1 VKLFL
6 FDVDQTLVNTGGA
19 GLRALDR
26 ACHKLLSVENA
37 MQDIDPSGKTDPAI
51 VREILTRLGI
61 PADHTVQLN
70 TLLESYLAFLHEEVE
85 RSEKYH
91 VLPGIVD
98 ILDEISARPN
108 TMLGLATG
116 NIELGARVKL
126 QRGGLNRYFRFG
138 GFGSDSEDRTELVR
152 KAGKAAAH
160 QHGNSIRP
168 DDVYVIG
175 DTPLDIAAG
184 RGAGYKTVGVATG
197 TYSTVRLGEAGATI
211 VISNF
216 EQDRNPFLQSAF
228 GSSAA
233 SSLE

>member
-1 VKLFL
+1 MKSFL
-6 FDVDQTLVNTGGA
+6 FDVDQTLVSTGGA

-26 ACHKLLSVENA
+26 ACHKLLSIENA
-37 MQDIDPSGKTDPAI
+37 MQGIDPSGKTDPAI
-51 VREILTRLGI
+51 VREIFARLGI
-61 PADHTVQLN
+61 VSDGGVAIDTV
-70 TLLESYLAFLHEEVE
+70 LESYLAFLHEEVE
-85 RSEKYH
+85 MSDKYH

-126 QRGGLNRYFRFG
+126 QRGGLNRYFSFG

-152 KAGKAAAH
+152 KAGQAASR
-160 QHGNSIRP
+160 QHGNSIQP
-168 DDVYVIG
+168 EDIFVIG

-197 TYSTVRLGEAGATI
+197 RYSTVRLHEAGATF

-216 EQDRNPFLQSAF
+216 QQGHDHFLRSIF
-228 GSSAA
+228 SEDCSGG
-233 SSLE
+233 L

>member
-6 FDVDQTLVNTGGA
+6 FDVDLTLVSTGGA

-26 ACHKLLSVENA
+26 ACQKLLSVDNA
-37 MQDIDPSGKTDPAI
+37 MQGIDPSGKTDPAI
-51 VREILTRLGI
+51 VREIFARLGI
-61 PADHTVQLN
+61 VPDGGIGIETV
-70 TLLESYLAFLHEEVE
+70 LESYLAFLREEVE
-85 RSEKYH
+85 TSAKYH
-91 VLPGIVD
+91 VLPGIIP
-98 ILDEISARPN
+98 ILGEISARPN

-126 QRGGLNRYFRFG
+126 QRGGLNSYFSFG

-152 KAGKAAAH
+152 KAGEAAGFR
-160 QHGNSIRP
+160 HGNSIRP
-168 DDVYVIG
+168 EEIFVIG

-197 TYSTVRLGEAGATI
+197 RYSTVVLRQAGATL

-216 EQDRNPFLQSAF
+216 EEDREHFLRSAF
-228 GSSAA
+228 
-233 SSLE
+233 